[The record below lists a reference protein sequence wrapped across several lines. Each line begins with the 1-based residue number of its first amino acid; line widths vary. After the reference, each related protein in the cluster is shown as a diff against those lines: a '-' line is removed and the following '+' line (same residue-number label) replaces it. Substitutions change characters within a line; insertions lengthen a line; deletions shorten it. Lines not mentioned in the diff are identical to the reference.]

1 MREIELLLCE
11 ILNCNRA
18 DLYLNNP
25 RLSQPDPEKIVLL
38 KATIKRRM
46 QSEPI
51 QYILGKTE
59 FMGLEF
65 RVAPGVFI
73 PRPETE
79 ILVEKAISISHIAYR
94 ISPAAKILDIGTGSG
109 NIAVSLAKN
118 IKNVNIVAVDISQQA
133 IELAKENAQLHSV
146 KNKIEFIKAD
156 LFTICDKRYAIC
168 DFDMIISNPPYI
180 KTQDIEHLAPEI
192 KYEPRIALDGAEDG
206 LKFYRQIIKKA
217 ADYLKE
223 EGYLLMEM
231 GFNQSEAIKDIINET
246 KQFEII
252 ETVLDYSGI
261 ERVIVLK
268 LSNQ

>member
-1 MREIELLLCE
+1 MKNETNTKRKDPAG
-11 ILNCNRA
+11 CNQEVESLPA
-18 DLYLNNP
+18 
-25 RLSQPDPEKIVLL
+25 
-38 KATIKRRM
+38 
-46 QSEPI
+46 
-51 QYILGKTE
+51 E
-59 FMGLEF
+59 FAE
-65 RVAPGVFI
+65 
-73 PRPETE
+73 
-79 ILVEKAISISHIAYR
+79 
-94 ISPAAKILDIGTGSG
+94 
-109 NIAVSLAKN
+109 
-118 IKNVNIVAVDISQQA
+118 
-133 IELAKENAQLHSV
+133 
-146 KNKIEFIKAD
+146 
-156 LFTICDKRYAIC
+156 
-168 DFDMIISNPPYI
+168 
-180 KTQDIEHLAPEI
+180 TQDIEHLAPEI